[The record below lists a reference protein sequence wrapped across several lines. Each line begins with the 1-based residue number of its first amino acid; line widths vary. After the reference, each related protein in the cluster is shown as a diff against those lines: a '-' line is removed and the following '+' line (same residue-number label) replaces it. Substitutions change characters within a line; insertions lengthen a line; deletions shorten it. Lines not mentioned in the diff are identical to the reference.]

1 MFIKLFHTFLTF
13 LLFSFVGTDKDTK
26 IQQEFQGK
34 AYYFSKSKMELGA
47 WGARMSEAQKK
58 QIQERLKNRLEKTY
72 VLTFNKS
79 ESLFYE
85 EEKVQAI
92 SGATDSWG
100 SNFTRGKQYK
110 NVNENRLV
118 QEQEFYGK
126 KFLIKDQLQPIEW
139 KMESESKQIGNYLCF
154 KATAVVPTQELT
166 WFNFSW
172 GDLNQDENQEIQLT
186 AIEAWYT
193 LQIPIQQGPAEYW
206 GLPGLIL
213 EVSAGNTTM
222 LCSQLTLNPSEV
234 VEIKMLEKGKEINKL
249 DYNQTI
255 KSKMLEMRNNR
266 GRRRG

>member
-72 VLTFNKS
+72 ILAFNKS

-110 NVNENRLV
+110 NVN
-118 QEQEFYGK
+118 
-126 KFLIKDQLQPIEW
+126 
-139 KMESESKQIGNYLCF
+139 
-154 KATAVVPTQELT
+154 
-166 WFNFSW
+166 
-172 GDLNQDENQEIQLT
+172 
-186 AIEAWYT
+186 
-193 LQIPIQQGPAEYW
+193 
-206 GLPGLIL
+206 
-213 EVSAGNTTM
+213 
-222 LCSQLTLNPSEV
+222 
-234 VEIKMLEKGKEINKL
+234 
-249 DYNQTI
+249 
-255 KSKMLEMRNNR
+255 
-266 GRRRG
+266 